1 MGAVAKNSAQAEL
14 RSTLPTEQ
22 TPGPGERRTLP
33 SDGTADTRALPAVHV
48 ADPLAEDGL
57 VLLRERCEVRVTQ
70 GLKEAEL
77 APLLADARAL
87 IVRSETKVTASL
99 MDAAPHLAVIGRA
112 GVGVDNIDVRA
123 ATERGIYVVNAP
135 LGNIVAAAEHTIA
148 LALSLMRKIPEA
160 DRSVRAGEWSRAKLM
175 GHELRGK
182 TLGLVGIGRVG
193 SLVAKRAAAFEM
205 KIIAHDPFATEASA
219 RAAGAQLVELD
230 ELFARADVISLH
242 TPLTTQTRGLINGST
257 LAKMKPTA
265 VLVNASRGEIV
276 DPQALADALAA
287 GTIAGAAL
295 DVFPGEPLAADS
307 PLRGAPRTVL
317 TPHIAGSTAEAQV
330 NVAVDVVKQI
340 LDILDGKP
348 ARNAVNAPRP
358 PADEAGGSAW
368 VRLAERLGALAAQ
381 LLDERPGAIE
391 LHYAGQLL
399 EIDPEPLRAAVVKG
413 LLETFSEQRVN
424 LVNALAIAR
433 ARGLDIVEERET
445 EPGRYRA
452 LLTVHVG
459 STEVGGTLVQGEPR
473 IVFIDGFWVDVPV
486 EGHLLLTKHQDKPG
500 LVGRVGTLLGQ
511 HDVNISSMQVGRLH
525 ARGDALMILTLDDAV
540 PDDVRARIGSF
551 PDVGRVRTARLGA

>member
-1 MGAVAKNSAQAEL
+1 MGAVANADLADVATR
-14 RSTLPTEQ
+14 RSLPV
-22 TPGPGERRTLP
+22 
-33 SDGTADTRALPAVHV
+33 VHV

-57 VLLRERCEVRVTQ
+57 VLLRERCDVRVSQ

-77 APLLADARAL
+77 APLLSDVDAL

-99 MDAAPHLAVIGRA
+99 MDKAPRLAAVGRA
-112 GVGVDNIDVRA
+112 GVGVDNIDVPA
-123 ATERGIYVVNAP
+123 ATERGVYVVNAP

-148 LALSLMRKIPEA
+148 LALSLMRNIPEA
-160 DRSVRAGEWSRAKLM
+160 DRSVRAGEWKRSKLM
-175 GHELRGK
+175 GKELRGK
-182 TLGLVGIGRVG
+182 TLGLIGIGRVG
-193 SLVAKRAAAFEM
+193 SEVARRAAAFEM
-205 KIIAHDPFATEASA
+205 KIVAHDPFATEASA

-242 TPLTTQTRGLINGST
+242 TPLTDKTRGMINATT
-257 LAKMKPTA
+257 LAQMKPNA
-265 VLVNASRGEIV
+265 VLVNASRGEVI
-276 DPQALADALAA
+276 DAQALTDALLA

-295 DVFPGEPLAADS
+295 DVFAPEPLAADS

-317 TPHIAGSTAEAQV
+317 TPHIAGSTSEAQV

-348 ARNAVNAPRP
+348 ARYAVNAPRP

-368 VRLAERLGALAAQ
+368 VRLAERLGSLAAQ
-381 LLDERPGAIE
+381 LLDERPGGIE

-433 ARGLDIVEERET
+433 ARGLDISEDRET
-445 EPGRYRA
+445 EAQRYRA
-452 LLTVHVG
+452 LLTVRVG
-459 STEVGGTLVQGEPR
+459 HTEVGGTLVQGEPR
-473 IVFIDGFWVDVPV
+473 IVFIDGFWVDVQV
-486 EGHLLLTKHQDKPG
+486 DGHLLLTKHQDKPG
-500 LVGRVGTLLGQ
+500 LVGRVGTLLGE

-525 ARGDALMILTLDDAV
+525 PRGEALMILTLDDPV
-540 PDDVRARIGSF
+540 PDEVRARISAF
-551 PDVGRVRTARLGA
+551 PDVDRVRTAKL